1 MKNACG
7 LILLLALIDSVY
19 AQKND
24 APKVQDLDFLLGK
37 WEIAF
42 EIYDTHNPGS
52 EPIFSEKGWQVCGY
66 ELKLN
71 DVPMFLTCEGELIID
86 STDAKRKKHLGRK
99 REILETIRYS
109 KFENSFERIGLYSN
123 WPATGLEILHYDS
136 AKRQIVIRGE
146 LNVQDNMLERYV
158 DTYQFNEDYT
168 YAERTNIANF
178 SDMPI
183 TKYGL
188 TLKATY
194 KKLEN

>member
-1 MKNACG
+1 MKTILAFSSA
-7 LILLLALIDSVY
+7 LILSLSCN
-19 AQKND
+19 AQERT
-24 APKVQDLDFLLGK
+24 PKVQDLDFYLGK
-37 WEIAF
+37 WEITF
-42 EIYDTHNPGS
+42 EIYDTHNPGN
-52 EPIFSEKGWQVCGY
+52 EPIFTEKGWQECGY
-66 ELKLN
+66 DLKYK
-71 DVPMFLTCEGELIID
+71 DVPMFLTCTGELIID
-86 STDAKRKKHLGRK
+86 STDADHTRGMGRK

-123 WPATGLEILHYDS
+123 WPATGIETLTYDS
-136 AKRQIVIRGE
+136 VGRMFIIRGH

-183 TKYGL
+183 TEYNL

-194 KKLEN
+194 KKLKD